1 MLTWCRLPP
10 PIMEVGPWD
19 LEDGSWPR
27 PLAALALSPAVSRL
41 GLGGPCSCWLCTDLL
56 RLLGVGGQFP
66 LPPYF
71 SKTSRLASARIEGC
85 KVRRRKPGRAPLFP
99 WTSPASDR
107 VRAATG
113 TPSLF
118 LVPSCFPLPPPL
130 LQRPLSLL
138 LVDRSHSKLKSS
150 PTSLPG

>member
-27 PLAALALSPAVSRL
+27 RLAALASSPAASRL

-85 KVRRRKPGRAPLFP
+85 KVRRRKPGRAPRSLGHP
-99 WTSPASDR
+99 LHL
-107 VRAATG
+107 TG
-113 TPSLF
+113 SGQPRE
-118 LVPSCFPLPPPL
+118 PLAC
-130 LQRPLSLL
+130 S
-138 LVDRSHSKLKSS
+138 SS
-150 PTSLPG
+150 PLASPCRPPSFSVP